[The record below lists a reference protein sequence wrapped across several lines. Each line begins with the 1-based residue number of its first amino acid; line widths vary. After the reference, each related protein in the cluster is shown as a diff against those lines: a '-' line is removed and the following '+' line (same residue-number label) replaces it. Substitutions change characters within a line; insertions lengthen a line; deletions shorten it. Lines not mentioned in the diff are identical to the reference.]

1 MRRARV
7 PQKAL
12 KLALSCIALLA
23 LLGDYYLQ
31 GQVVLR
37 VPADFPS
44 IEEAVAA
51 APAGATI
58 QIAEGTYRVQLVIDK
73 DLTLEGL
80 SDNVMLRASAFTEP
94 IVRVQGSAQVT
105 LRRLILDDGTRS
117 LIVQES
123 AHVVLENSQVR
134 DATLAG
140 VLVRDQARLSCI
152 NSRILENHGRAGIT
166 AQDQARLSFDGCI
179 IRGNNSEGVF
189 VMGQA
194 RLEAQQSLF
203 ERNRGAA
210 LVLSDDSQ
218 AQLITTRFASNNG
231 LGIQLQGRTQ
241 LSIRQSEFFSNKL
254 EGSPRGQ
261 AIEVQQAA
269 HVEATQVR
277 FRSEAQ
283 GITVKDTATALIQ
296 ECEFVEGGGVAI
308 SSSGSAITL
317 RSNLFR
323 KGSEGVA
330 ISSPEPKT
338 KVLLQGNTFE
348 DMLEFGL
355 SLIPRAVEIASRAAI
370 TIEENRFERNLI
382 AISVKAAQNLLV
394 RSNAF
399 FDNYG
404 AIDYRAI
411 GIETSP
417 RFAEDFINQVIV
429 ESNVFERNWIGI
441 SAGELSRMVLVVRR
455 NHLRET
461 EIIAIE
467 IGGAIEATLTENQ
480 ISEVG
485 KVGIALM
492 NKAIATLTN
501 NTLSK
506 GELHGIVLSGK
517 AQGALRENRI
527 SGYGGCGLYVGP
539 KANLVRDEGNAFQ
552 NNRGGDRCG
561 RIGRSWQVRLEEAP
575 PGSTVEIPPG
585 VYYESLWINKPIE
598 IRSSGAVFRGNSFDP
613 VVVVTGNAQVRL
625 EGITLQD
632 GTAGI
637 VAADEPPFGGWF
649 PGLITEE
656 GEQKLVLSDV
666 KILKNGTA
674 GLWGDYSVTELVIE
688 RSEIR
693 ENGRFGVRFTGNV
706 LRLSESTIIGH
717 ETGVFFETTRDRSSV
732 SVKIVRSNLIDNQL
746 GIDANGPG
754 ELTLEASQ
762 ITGGALGIEM
772 RGGRLPEAALRAH
785 IVRTIIRDHRQDR
798 VTSLGLALLAI
809 FGEFVGSGIAIE
821 GGAFVTITDSEITE
835 NEFHGVAIGRGSSV
849 VLERN
854 KIAKNGKYGV
864 ALQITSCMR
873 GLGVP
878 PSFQGRIS
886 GKQNTIP
893 GTGEAEANLQGALCP
908 KELEFL
914 RTEQGGSY
922 P

>member
-1 MRRARV
+1 MWRARV
-7 PQKAL
+7 SQKAL
-12 KLALSCIALLA
+12 KLTLSCIALLF
-23 LLGDYYLQ
+23 LGNYHVP

-51 APAGATI
+51 ASPGAII

-80 SDNVMLRASAFTEP
+80 SDNVILRASAFTEP
-94 IVRVQGSAQVT
+94 IMHVQGSAHVT

-166 AQDQARLSFDGCI
+166 AQDKARLSFDGCI

-194 RLEAQQSLF
+194 RLEARQSLF

-231 LGIQLQGRTQ
+231 LGIQLQGRAQ
-241 LSIRQSEFFSNKL
+241 LSIRQSEFFSNKF
-254 EGSPRGQ
+254 EGSQRGQ
-261 AIEVQQAA
+261 AVEVQQAA
-269 HVEATQVR
+269 HMEATQVR

-283 GITVKDTATALIQ
+283 GITVKDTATALIE

-338 KVLLQGNTFE
+338 KVLLHGNTFE
-348 DMLEFGL
+348 DMLEFDL
-355 SLIPRAVEIASRAAI
+355 SLIPRAVEIASKAAI

-382 AISVKAAQNLLV
+382 AISVTEAQNLVV

-399 FDNYG
+399 FDNY
-404 AIDYRAI
+404 RAI
-411 GIETSP
+411 EIATSP
-417 RFAEDFINQVIV
+417 RFFSKDFTNQVIV
-429 ESNVFERNWIGI
+429 ESNVLERNWVGI
-441 SAGELSRMVLVVRR
+441 SAGSDKLSRILLAVRR
-455 NHLRET
+455 NQLRET

-467 IGGAIEATLTENQ
+467 IGGAVEATLTENQ

-492 NKAIATLTN
+492 NEAIATLTN

-517 AQGALRENRI
+517 AQGSLRENRI
-527 SGYGGCGLYVGP
+527 NGYGGCGLYVGP
-539 KANLVRDEGNAFQ
+539 KAKLVRDEGNAFQ

-613 VVVVTGNAQVRL
+613 VVVVTGSAQVRL

-637 VAADEPPFGGWF
+637 VVADEPPFGGWF

-656 GEQKLVLSDV
+656 GQQKLELSDV
-666 KILKNGTA
+666 KILKNKIV
-674 GLWGDYSVTELVIE
+674 GLWGDYSVAEVVIK
-688 RSEIR
+688 RSEVR
-693 ENGRFGVRFTGNV
+693 ENGRFGVRFTGSV

-717 ETGVFFETTRDRSSV
+717 ETGVFFETTRDRSFV

-772 RGGRLPEAALRAH
+772 RGGRLPEAALRAT
-785 IVRTIIRDHRQDR
+785 IVRTIIQDHRQER

-821 GGAFVTITDSEITE
+821 EGASVTITDSEITE
-835 NEFHGVAIGRGSSV
+835 NEFHGIAIGQGSSV

-893 GTGEAEANLQGALCP
+893 GTGETEANLQGAFCP
-908 KELEFL
+908 KELKFL
-914 RTEQGGSY
+914 LTEQGGSY

>member
-80 SDNVMLRASAFTEP
+80 SDNVILRASAFTEP

-105 LRRLILDDGTRS
+105 LRKLILDDGTRS

-194 RLEAQQSLF
+194 RLEAQRSLF

-231 LGIQLQGRTQ
+231 LGIQLQGRAQ

-283 GITVKDTATALIQ
+283 GITVKDTATALI
-296 ECEFVEGGGVAI
+296 EGCEFVEGGGVAI

-323 KGSEGVA
+323 KGGEGVA

-338 KVLLQGNTFE
+338 KVLLHGNTFE

-370 TIEENRFERNLI
+370 TLEENRFERNLI
-382 AISVKAAQNLLV
+382 AISVTEAQNLVV

-399 FDNYG
+399 FDNY
-404 AIDYRAI
+404 RAI
-411 GIETSP
+411 EIATSP
-417 RFAEDFINQVIV
+417 RFFSKDFTNQVIV
-429 ESNVFERNWIGI
+429 ESNVLERNWVGI
-441 SAGELSRMVLVVRR
+441 SAGSDKLSRILLAVRR
-455 NHLRET
+455 NQLRET

-467 IGGAIEATLTENQ
+467 IGGAVEATLTENQ

-492 NKAIATLTN
+492 NEAIATLTN

-517 AQGALRENRI
+517 AQGSLRENRI
-527 SGYGGCGLYVGP
+527 NGYGGCGLYIGP
-539 KANLVRDEGNAFQ
+539 KARLVRDEGNALQ
-552 NNRGGDRCG
+552 NNQGSDRCG

-575 PGSTVEIPPG
+575 SGSTVEIPPG

-613 VVVVTGNAQVRL
+613 VVVVTGSAQVRL

-637 VAADEPPFGGWF
+637 VVADEPPFGGWF

-656 GEQKLVLSDV
+656 GQQKLELSDV
-666 KILKNGTA
+666 KILKNKIV
-674 GLWGDYSVTELVIE
+674 GLWGDYSVAEVVIK
-688 RSEIR
+688 RSEVR
-693 ENGRFGVRFTGNV
+693 ENGRFGVRFKGNM
-706 LRLSESTIIGH
+706 LRLSGSTIAAH
-717 ETGVFFETTRDRSSV
+717 ETGVFFEIYQRERSSA
-732 SVKIVRSNLIDNQL
+732 SVTITETNFVDNQL
-746 GIDANGPG
+746 GIDGQGTG

-762 ITGGALGIEM
+762 ISGGALGIEI
-772 RGGRLPEAALRAH
+772 RGGRGPNPTLLAN
-785 IVRTIIRDHRQDR
+785 IVRTSIRDHRLER
-798 VTSLGLALLAI
+798 VRSLGLALLAI

-821 GGAFVTITDSEITE
+821 EGASVTITDSEITE
-835 NEFHGVAIGRGSSV
+835 NEFHGIAIGQGSSV

-893 GTGEAEANLQGALCP
+893 GVGETEANLQGAFCP
-908 KELEFL
+908 KELKFL
-914 RTEQGGSY
+914 LTEQGGSY

>member
-7 PQKAL
+7 AQKAL
-12 KLALSCIALLA
+12 KLVLSCIALLA
-23 LLGDYYLQ
+23 LLGDYSLQ
-31 GQVVLR
+31 GQAVLR

-51 APAGATI
+51 APPGAII

-80 SDNVMLRASAFTEP
+80 SDTVMLRASALTEP

-105 LRRLILDDGTRS
+105 LRKLTLDDGTRS
-117 LIVQES
+117 LIVQEA
-123 AHVVLENSQVR
+123 AHVALENSQVR

-140 VLVRDQARLSCI
+140 ILVRDQAKLSCI
-152 NSRILENHGRAGIT
+152 NSKILENHGRAGIT
-166 AQDQARLSFDGCI
+166 AQDQARLSFDGCT

-189 VMGQA
+189 VMGRA
-194 RLEAQQSLF
+194 RLEAQRSLF

-218 AQLITTRFASNNG
+218 AQIIATRFASNNG
-231 LGIQLQGRTQ
+231 PGIQLQGRAQ
-241 LSIRQSEFFSNKL
+241 LSIRQSEFFSNKF
-254 EGSPRGQ
+254 EDSQRGQ

-269 HVEATQVR
+269 HVEAIQVR

-283 GITVKDTATALIQ
+283 GIAVKDTATALI
-296 ECEFVEGGGVAI
+296 EGCEFVEGSGVAI

-338 KVLLQGNTFE
+338 KVLLYGNTFE
-348 DMLEFGL
+348 DMLDFGL
-355 SLIPRAVEIASRAAI
+355 LLIPRAVEIASKAVI

-382 AISVKAAQNLLV
+382 ALSVAAAQNLVV

-399 FDNYG
+399 FDNY
-404 AIDYRAI
+404 RAM
-411 GIETSP
+411 GIAQRLTKD
-417 RFAEDFINQVIV
+417 FTGQVVIEDNLL
-429 ESNVFERNWIGI
+429 ERNWVGI
-441 SAGELSRMVLVVRR
+441 SAGSDELSRIVLTVRGNR
-455 NHLRET
+455 LAET
-461 EIIAIE
+461 ENIAIE
-467 IGGAIEATLTENQ
+467 IGGAVEATLTENQ

-492 NKAIATLTN
+492 NEARVTLTN

-506 GELHGIVLSGK
+506 GELHGIVLSGR
-517 AQGALRENRI
+517 AQGSLRENRI

-539 KANLVRDEGNAFQ
+539 KAKLIRDEGNALQ
-552 NNRGGDRCG
+552 SNQGSDRCG

-575 PGSTVEIPPG
+575 PGSTVEIPSG

-598 IRSSGAVFRGNSFDP
+598 IRSSGAVFRGNNFDP
-613 VVVVTGNAQVRL
+613 VVVVTGSAQVRL

-637 VAADEPPFGGWF
+637 VATDEPPYGGWF

-656 GEQKLVLSDV
+656 GQQKLELSDV

-688 RSEIR
+688 RSEVR
-693 ENGRFGVRFTGNV
+693 ENGQFGVRFKGGM
-706 LRLSESTIIGH
+706 LRLNGSTIADH
-717 ETGVFFETTRDRSSV
+717 ETGVFFEIYQRERSSA
-732 SVKIVRSNLIDNQL
+732 SVTITETNFVDNQL
-746 GIDANGPG
+746 GIDGQGTG
-754 ELTLEASQ
+754 ELTLAGSQ
-762 ITGGALGIEM
+762 ITGGALGIEI
-772 RGGRLPEAALRAH
+772 RGGRGSEAALRAR
-785 IVRTIIRDHRQDR
+785 IVRTIIRDHRQER

-809 FGEFVGSGIAIE
+809 FGEFVGSGIALEE
-821 GGAFVTITDSEITE
+821 GADVIITDSEITE
-835 NEFHGVAIGRGSSV
+835 NEFHGVAIGQRSSV
-849 VLERN
+849 ILERN

-864 ALQITSCMR
+864 ALQLTSCMR

-878 PSFQGRIS
+878 PSFQGRVS

-893 GTGEAEANLQGALCP
+893 GTGETEANLQGAFCP